1 MLTLY
6 HNDMSTCAQKV
17 RFALAEKGLDWE
29 GRHLDL
35 RALDQQKP
43 EYLELNP
50 NAVVPTLVHDD
61 LVVIESTVINEYVD
75 DAFPGPALRP
85 SSAAERA
92 RMRLWTKKLDEGLH
106 AATGVISTAI
116 AFRYQKLDKGEESI
130 RLSLQNTPDPD
141 KRLRNE
147 STIFEGVKS
156 RYFAG
161 AVIGFDTLLAQFET
175 TLARHPWLAGSDFSL
190 ADIAYAPYMTR
201 LDHLQM
207 GGMWSKRPRVADW
220 YGRLAARQGY
230 RQGLERW
237 FNAKY
242 LALMAEKG
250 QEAWPTVEQV
260 LDKRPRAQAAG

>member
-17 RFALAEKGLDWE
+17 RFALAEKGLEWT
-29 GRHLDL
+29 GQHLDL

-43 EYLELNP
+43 EYLKLNP
-50 NAVVPTLVHDD
+50 NAVVPTLQHDD
-61 LVVIESTVINEYVD
+61 LVIIESTVINEYID

-85 SSAAERA
+85 SSAAGRA

-116 AFRYQKLDKGEESI
+116 AFRYQKLDKGEDNV

-141 KRLRNE
+141 KRQRNE
-147 STIFEGVKS
+147 STIFEGVRS
-156 RYFAG
+156 SFFEG

-175 TLARHPWLAGSDFSL
+175 ALAQQSWLAGPEISL

-201 LDHLQM
+201 LEHLQM
-207 GGMWSKRPRVADW
+207 SALWSNRPRVAEW
-220 YGRLAARQGY
+220 YGRLAERDGY
-230 RQGLERW
+230 KEGLVRW
-237 FNAKY
+237 FNSKY
-242 LALMAEKG
+242 LPLMAEKG
-250 QEAWPTVEQV
+250 REAAPVIQTIIE
-260 LDKRPRAQAAG
+260 KRERALTAA